1 MTQGADEFGKSMAAA
16 NARVLAFGA
25 SAGAIYAVGTAM
37 KELVSSTIDVEKRL
51 ASINVILNAT
61 NRELKGFS
69 KELFQIAKDTGQAFS
84 VVADSANE
92 LARQGLTTA
101 ETLKRTRDA
110 MILVR
115 LSGLDAKASVEA
127 LTAALNT
134 FTEAGLNSTRVINK
148 LANLDAAFAVST
160 GDLAEALKRSASA
173 AATTGVEFEQLGALI
188 TTIKQK
194 TALNAPVIGNAIK
207 SIFTK
212 IQRPKTIELLD
223 QMNIKVRDQN
233 GLYLNSLKIL
243 ENVAKAFNGLNQ
255 ENQQQVKMMAGGL
268 YQVNQ
273 LMAAISD
280 LSNEY
285 SIFGEAQKIAY
296 REGNSALARNARLNV
311 TLAAQINKVTESFR
325 EMGSLLGKD
334 IIGPALTKVLKIGET
349 VSKALSPR
357 DGEGLGANLGKG
369 LLAGLGKAISGPV

>member
-1 MTQGADEFGKSMAAA
+1 MSAPVAQISVQARLDTHGLERQVNQQLSRIQKKTKFNPINSADVRASTMALGSMTQGADEFGKSMAAA

-25 SAGAIYAVGTAM
+25 SAGAIYAVGTAFR
-37 KELVSSTIDVEKRL
+37 ELVSSTVDVEKRL

-61 NRELKGFS
+61 KSELVGFS
-69 KELFQIAKDTGQAFS
+69 KDLFKIAKDTGQAFS
-84 VVADSANE
+84 TVADSANE

-110 MILVR
+110 MVLVR

-134 FTEAGLNSTRVINK
+134 FTDAGLDSTKVINK

-173 AATTGVEFEQLGALI
+173 ASTAGVQFEDLGALI

-212 IQRPKTIELLD
+212 ISPHGFFEI
-223 QMNIKVRDQN
+223 
-233 GLYLNSLKIL
+233 S
-243 ENVAKAFNGLNQ
+243 F
-255 ENQQQVKMMAGGL
+255 
-268 YQVNQ
+268 Q
-273 LMAAISD
+273 LHIS
-280 LSNEY
+280 S
-285 SIFGEAQKIAY
+285 
-296 REGNSALARNARLNV
+296 V
-311 TLAAQINKVTESFR
+311 
-325 EMGSLLGKD
+325 
-334 IIGPALTKVLKIGET
+334 
-349 VSKALSPR
+349 
-357 DGEGLGANLGKG
+357 
-369 LLAGLGKAISGPV
+369 